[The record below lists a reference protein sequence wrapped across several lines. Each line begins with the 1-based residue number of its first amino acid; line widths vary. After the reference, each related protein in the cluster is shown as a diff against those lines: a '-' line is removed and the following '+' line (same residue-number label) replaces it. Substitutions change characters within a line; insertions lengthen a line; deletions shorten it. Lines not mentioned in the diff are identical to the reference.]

1 MARLVFTSIALRGS
15 KPKLLRSERANP
27 RTATREE
34 VTSTAQIAICA
45 ASSRSR
51 TVIRRPTVPVDPAF
65 TIWYGLARST
75 WRTGT
80 MPKRNPLTSAKA
92 KAMALVMEASR
103 SGERDVPDYV
113 EIDHDRMKGRFIRA
127 PKPTDVP
134 FPVSMEPN
142 LVIEFYSR

>member
-1 MARLVFTSIALRGS
+1 LIELLERRLDAVVYRMKLVPTPFAARQLVNHGHVRVNG
-15 KPKLLRSERANP
+15 RR
-27 RTATREE
+27 
-34 VTSTAQIAICA
+34 VTIPSY
-45 ASSRSR
+45 
-51 TVIRRPTVPVDPAF
+51 TVRDNDEIEL
-65 TIWYGLARST
+65 G
-75 WRTGT
+75 
-80 MPKRNPLTSAKA
+80 AKA
-92 KAMALVMEASR
+92 KTMALVMEASR